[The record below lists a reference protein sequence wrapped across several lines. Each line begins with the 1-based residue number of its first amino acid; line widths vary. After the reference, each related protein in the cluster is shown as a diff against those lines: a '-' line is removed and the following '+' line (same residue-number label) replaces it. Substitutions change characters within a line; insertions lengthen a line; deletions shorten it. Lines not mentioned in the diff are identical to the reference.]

1 MRGGGDAQEDG
12 GASLKQKGAKVSI
25 ADNFSL
31 IRTRIAAAA
40 LKAGR
45 DPAAVRLVAV
55 SKTKPAAAVAEAR
68 ECGQLIFGEN
78 YVQEL
83 VGKAVELPGAISW
96 HFIGNLQSN
105 KVRQIAGLV
114 DMIHSVDRI
123 SLARE
128 IDRQWGEI
136 GRSCDILIQV
146 NISHEATKGGT
157 SQSQLLDLVGEVA
170 ELPQLRVK
178 GLMTLPP
185 FFDDPE
191 AARPYFR
198 ALRELAGEVEA
209 AGIAGVEMHELSMG
223 MSGDFEAAIAEGAT
237 LIRVGSALFGER
249 DYR

>member
-1 MRGGGDAQEDG
+1 M
-12 GASLKQKGAKVSI
+12 SI
-25 ADNFSL
+25 AENL
-31 IRTRIAAAA
+31 KAIRGRIAEAA

-55 SKTKPAAAVAEAR
+55 SKTKPAAAIAEALK
-68 ECGQLIFGEN
+68 CGQIVFGEN

-83 VGKAVELPGAISW
+83 VAKTAELPQGISW

-128 IDRQWGEI
+128 IDRQWGEL
-136 GRSCDILIQV
+136 GKCCEILIQV

-157 SQSQLLDLVGEVA
+157 SCDELLGLVAEVA
-170 ELPQLRVK
+170 ALPHLRIK
-178 GLMTLPP
+178 GLMTMPP

-209 AGIAGVEMHELSMG
+209 AAIAGVEMQELSMG

-237 LIRVGSALFGER
+237 LVRVGSALFGER
-249 DYR
+249 EYH